1 MSGPNL
7 TDIGKNLSED
17 FYNKMIGT
25 NKPPDDPGQCIV
37 DDFGGKSHSYGLCVR
52 PPVGLKNKKCKSG
65 GGYNFGFDC
74 MGVNFVEMST
84 YLDCLLID
92 DKSCLANSG
101 SNDFYNECA
110 PLTGNTYALKTNS
123 KCIDNKGTEQTLYKF
138 INNQSGCENIITGR
152 SGADAGAMMKALTKA
167 GCVVDGGLFNSFMG
181 ETKPKCSRVKA
192 KCSISAPE
200 GSNYNLRSTGEIYLE
215 NEQAS
220 ALYDAGMVVY
230 LDDNGT
236 PMTNK
241 PPETFTNLYEDIYN
255 YYKKNPD
262 IGLNHNIEDEID
274 KIYNNNN
281 NNINNVFNGIILLLL
296 LYLLFKILYK
306 K

>member
-1 MSGPNL
+1 MPSN
-7 TDIGKNLSED
+7 TSMNENFFAIVNNLSED
-17 FYNKMIGT
+17 
-25 NKPPDDPGQCIV
+25 PEQCIV

-52 PPVGLKNKKCKSG
+52 PPVGLKHDKCKSG

-101 SNDFYNECA
+101 SNTHYTECA
-110 PLTGNTYALKTNS
+110 PLSGNTYALKTNS
-123 KCIDNKGTEQTLYKF
+123 KCIDNNGNEQTLYKF

-181 ETKPKCSRVKA
+181 ETKPKCTRVKA

-200 GSNYNLRSTGEIYLE
+200 GGTYELKSTGPIYLE

-220 ALYDAGMVVY
+220 TLKESGMVVY
-230 LDDNGT
+230 DEN
-236 PMTNK
+236 
-241 PPETFTNLYEDIYN
+241 FTNLYEDIYN

-262 IGLNHNIEDEID
+262 IGLNNNIEHEID
-274 KIYNNNN
+274 KIYNN

-296 LYLLFKILYK
+296 LYVLFKILYK

>member
-1 MSGPNL
+1 MPSN
-7 TDIGKNLSED
+7 TSMNENFFAIVNNLSED
-17 FYNKMIGT
+17 
-25 NKPPDDPGQCIV
+25 PEQCIV

-52 PPVGLKNKKCKSG
+52 PPVGLKHDKCKSG

-101 SNDFYNECA
+101 SNTHYTECA
-110 PLTGNTYALKTNS
+110 PLSGNTYALKTNS
-123 KCIDNKGTEQTLYKF
+123 KCIDNNGNEQTLYKF

-167 GCVVDGGLFNSFMG
+167 GCVVDGGLYNSFMG
-181 ETKPKCSRVKA
+181 ETKPKCTRVKA

-200 GSNYNLRSTGEIYLE
+200 GGTYELKSTGPIYLE

-220 ALYDAGMVVY
+220 TLKESGMVVY
-230 LDDNGT
+230 DEN
-236 PMTNK
+236 
-241 PPETFTNLYEDIYN
+241 FTNLYEDIYN

-262 IGLNHNIEDEID
+262 IGLNNNIEHEID
-274 KIYNNNN
+274 KIYNN

-296 LYLLFKILYK
+296 LYVLFKILYK